1 MEEDYRRVHPS
12 RKGPVRAILETSY
25 HDDDGDDGGD
35 GDANDGIDPRRD
47 WQPTESEQHSI
58 CLRVQKKLN
67 IQCKTLINKES
78 QEKSQWSIFW
88 KNYVIY

>member
-1 MEEDYRRVHPS
+1 MNPS

-35 GDANDGIDPRRD
+35 GDANDGIDPRRSRAHR
-47 WQPTESEQHSI
+47 ESEQHTI

-67 IQCKTLINKES
+67 IQCETLIILRRAK
-78 QEKSQWSIFW
+78 KSPEWSFIGRT
-88 KNYVIY
+88 I